1 MLSFTRDGDGSWT
14 LDEDP
19 AYALDQDAVAL
30 MANTIC
36 SLTSSWNITAP
47 AADVQYGLD
56 TPAAVVTLTDGDGRT
71 VQCTFGGTDPDDDS
85 VAYLRAS
92 TDESVVYEIAANHLS
107 VFAQTKVSLQ
117 ADTDTA
123 ETATA
128 ESAAG

>member
-1 MLSFTRDGDGSWT
+1 M
-14 LDEDP
+14 
-19 AYALDQDAVAL
+19 
-30 MANTIC
+30 
-36 SLTSSWNITAP
+36 
-47 AADVQYGLD
+47 QYGLD

-85 VAYLRAS
+85 IAYLRAS